1 MADGQGYIGRSPG
14 DSSVIIARQNF
25 TLSGVQT
32 DFTFTSG
39 YDPGHLDCFYN
50 GVKLI
55 EGQDY
60 DANDGSTV
68 GLTSAAQSG
77 DTVQLIAY
85 KAFNLAA
92 PTATGGNFSV
102 GNDLSVTGKLTVTGI
117 TSASDAVYTG
127 IITADAFYKSDG
139 TILGGS
145 GGLWDSTAAGINTT
159 VSVGIGTTRPD
170 SIARSNNTKILNV
183 GILTAYQLY
192 GDGSNLSGISTA
204 AVPGIS
210 TQLHSVFGTVNISG
224 MATATQGI
232 RIGAGKSIGSDG
244 AAVVYYG
251 DGSNLSGIST
261 AAVPGISTQLNS
273 KFGTVQ
279 ISGITTFGGNLLPS
293 ADATHDLGSGSLRW
307 ANLYTTDLQL
317 SNEGRTNDVDGTWGK
332 YTIQEGES
340 DLFLINRRTGKKYKF
355 NLTEV
360 E

>member
-14 DSSVIIARQNF
+14 DSAVVIARQNF
-25 TLSGVQT
+25 TLTGVQT

-68 GLTSAAQSG
+68 GLTSAGQSG

-183 GILTAYQLY
+183 GIL
-192 GDGSNLSGISTA
+192 LS
-204 AVPGIS
+204 
-210 TQLHSVFGTVNISG
+210 
-224 MATATQGI
+224 
-232 RIGAGKSIGSDG
+232 
-244 AAVVYYG
+244 
-251 DGSNLSGIST
+251 
-261 AAVPGISTQLNS
+261 
-273 KFGTVQ
+273 
-279 ISGITTFGGNLLPS
+279 
-293 ADATHDLGSGSLRW
+293 
-307 ANLYTTDLQL
+307 
-317 SNEGRTNDVDGTWGK
+317 
-332 YTIQEGES
+332 
-340 DLFLINRRTGKKYKF
+340 LIHI
-355 NLTEV
+355 
-360 E
+360 

>member
-14 DSSVIIARQNF
+14 DSAVVIARQNF
-25 TLSGVQT
+25 TLTGVLT

-77 DTVQLIAY
+77 DTIQLIAY

-145 GGLWDSTAAGINTT
+145 GGLWESTAAGINTT

-170 SIARSNNTKILNV
+170 SISRSNNTKILNV
-183 GILTAYQLY
+183 GILTAYQL
-192 GDGSNLSGISTA
+192 
-204 AVPGIS
+204 
-210 TQLHSVFGTVNISG
+210 
-224 MATATQGI
+224 
-232 RIGAGKSIGSDG
+232 
-244 AAVVYYG
+244 YG

-332 YTIQEGES
+332 YTIQEGED

>member
-1 MADGQGYIGRSPG
+1 MAAAHGYIGRSPG
-14 DSSVIIARQNF
+14 DSSVVIARQNY
-25 TLSGVQT
+25 TLAGVQT

-68 GLTSAAQSG
+68 GLTSAGQSG

-145 GGLWDSTAAGINTT
+145 GGLWESTAAGINTT

-170 SIARSNNTKILNV
+170 SISRSNNTKILNV

-210 TQLHSVFGTVNISG
+210 TQL
-224 MATATQGI
+224 
-232 RIGAGKSIGSDG
+232 
-244 AAVVYYG
+244 
-251 DGSNLSGIST
+251 
-261 AAVPGISTQLNS
+261 NS
-273 KFGTVQ
+273 KSGTVQ

-332 YTIQEGES
+332 YTIQEGED

>member
-85 KAFNLAA
+85 KAFNLASV
-92 PTATGGNFSV
+92 TATGGNFSV
-102 GNDLSVTGKLTVTGI
+102 GNDLSVTGKLTVTGV

-145 GGLWDSTAAGINTT
+145 GGLWESTAAGINTT

-210 TQLHSVFGTVNISG
+210 TQLHSVFGTIN
-224 MATATQGI
+224 A
-232 RIGAGKSIGSDG
+232 
-244 AAVVYYG
+244 
-251 DGSNLSGIST
+251 SGIVTSGGGFVGNLTGDVTGSATTST
-261 AAVPGISTQLNS
+261 VPGISTQLNS